1 MSGKRGRRHRGGI
14 NKRKPPMPIYPAFA
28 QAPIKP
34 PFFDMVMLQDSFD
47 GTKNNL
53 DAAFEKEIIDKAK
66 LLQPT
71 AVVKAKVGE
80 LTEHIINALNLEKE
94 EKTLA
99 DVVINHVAKVGSFNT
114 DTTLN
119 TSAKSDIAL
128 QLCTLPSFETLSAIS
143 KRVIE
148 NIQQKSNF
156 KDVIT
161 AVNHDYG
168 CCIMT
173 PNAQAR
179 ILVTILPEISEKL
192 EPDLHLGEKKLM
204 LNYFSIRHSEWF
216 QEVIESIDSFTLL
229 ELRSLIRV
237 LRHAKNRFMD
247 LQSLSIWNIHFL
259 AFYSLLNG
267 PRGTKVNLG
276 TAFRRFFELLAAGI
290 LLPKTRCMI
299 DPTSKSM
306 QIGWELTN
314 AQRDALTMAGQTMV
328 RIFATGNDGYRAVL
342 GTLATCQGVDLT
354 QQKSAWNGIVVEPL
368 RDAFKEGCMD
378 PYLIEP
384 GFVEI

>member
-99 DVVINHVAKVGSFNT
+99 DVVINHVAK
-114 DTTLN
+114 
-119 TSAKSDIAL
+119 
-128 QLCTLPSFETLSAIS
+128 
-143 KRVIE
+143 
-148 NIQQKSNF
+148 
-156 KDVIT
+156 
-161 AVNHDYG
+161 
-168 CCIMT
+168 
-173 PNAQAR
+173 
-179 ILVTILPEISEKL
+179 
-192 EPDLHLGEKKLM
+192 
-204 LNYFSIRHSEWF
+204 
-216 QEVIESIDSFTLL
+216 
-229 ELRSLIRV
+229 
-237 LRHAKNRFMD
+237 
-247 LQSLSIWNIHFL
+247 